1 MKKNTYLLLAISLLL
16 AGCSSEGLKEVNT
29 VKEEGVVE
37 SSTSQEQTSVDSS
50 QASSDTT
57 YTLSGNVSDSLIVS
71 APNEEVTIHLN
82 GVSMDTA
89 QSCIQILDAKSAT
102 IVVEGT
108 NTLKDQVTVSSSSE
122 NESANASIYATCPL
136 TFSGTGS
143 LSIDGN
149 NHGIYSN
156 DTIVIKEG
164 TYTIESENDGI
175 KGKDGVQIMDG
186 TVTIQSNDHGIA
198 STKNKDGK
206 YGAITVDGGN
216 IKIES
221 KGDGFHCSG
230 LVQVNGGSL
239 DIVSSQEGIEGY
251 QVELNGGKS
260 KIEASDDGI
269 NASDPNSSSSQ
280 SMDPNA
286 GASSACQLTITGGE
300 HIISAKGDGLDSNG
314 SLKVSGGKTFVYGP
328 ENGGNF
334 ALDFNGQ
341 GTFEGGLLVATGYSG
356 MIESLSSST
365 PFIAYSTST
374 QQANKAVD
382 VKLNGSSLV
391 QFTPMHSWNT
401 VLIYD
406 GNFKSGDTVS
416 VLDQTFTLSNGSNGN
431 VSSQDNFGR
440 QRMGRESFEREE
452 DVMSS
457 STYDEEMDSEDKG
470 SRFFGNRR

>member
-1 MKKNTYLLLAISLLL
+1 MKKNPYLLLAVSLLL

-29 VKEEGVVE
+29 VKEESVAE
-37 SSTSQEQTSVDSS
+37 SSTSQEQISADSS

-89 QSCIQILDAKSAT
+89 QSCIQILDAKSAA

-108 NTLKDQVTVSSSSE
+108 NTLKDQVVVSSSSE
-122 NESANASIYATCPL
+122 DEKANAAIYATCPL

-156 DTIVIKEG
+156 DTIVIKNG

-175 KGKDGVQIMDG
+175 KGKDGVRIVDG
-186 TVTIQSNDHGIA
+186 TMTVHANDHGIA
-198 STKNKDGK
+198 STKNKEGQ
-206 YGAITVDGGN
+206 YGAITMDGGSIN
-216 IKIES
+216 VEA

-230 LVQVNGGSL
+230 LVQINGGIV
-239 DIVSSQEGIEGY
+239 DIISSQEGIEGY
-251 QVELNGGKS
+251 QVELNGGQS

-269 NASDPNSSSSQ
+269 NASDPNSTSSWSK
-280 SMDPNA
+280 DPSA
-286 GASSACQLTITGGE
+286 GASASCQITITGGE
-300 HIISAKGDGLDSNG
+300 QIISANGDGLDSNG
-314 SLKVSGGKTFVYGP
+314 SLKVTGGKTWVYGP

-341 GTFEGGLLVATGYSG
+341 GSFEGGLLVATGYSG

-365 PFIAYSTST
+365 PSIAYSTST

-391 QFTPMHSWNT
+391 QFTPTHSWNT

-406 GNFKSGDTVS
+406 GDFKSGDTVM
-416 VLDQTFTLSNGSNGN
+416 VLDQTFTLSNGVNGN
-431 VSSQDNFGR
+431 VSSANNFGGS
-440 QRMGRESFEREE
+440 RMDRESFEGQE
-452 DVMSS
+452 DVRSS
-457 STYDEEMDSEDKG
+457 STYNEDMEGYDKG
-470 SRFFGNRR
+470 SRSFGRTR